1 MGWMDGGGGCKV
13 TPRAGLGHKAGQ
25 LLRTLVCNP
34 DCKASRPQ
42 PCLFLPLRLLAL
54 PSLSLS
60 SIFISSH
67 RHSRFFHLRFL
78 SPTSMFLSYSS
89 LTSIFLFLHIR
100 SLSPLIRLFQ
110 PCLLSPLTI
119 PRFLSS
125 QHTFPRQLSLPQTS
139 HFISPSLCSPQT
151 QL

>member
-1 MGWMDGGGGCKV
+1 M

-89 LTSIFLFLHIR
+89 LTSIFLSFSTFVPSHPLSVFS
-100 SLSPLIRLFQ
+100 SLVF
-110 PCLLSPLTI
+110 SPLTI
-119 PRFLSS
+119 PRFLSFNTLFLVS
-125 QHTFPRQLSLPQTS
+125 FPS
-139 HFISPSLCSPQT
+139 HKRHISSVRRFAHHKHNYKNTVLFHNT
-151 QL
+151 V